1 MAEGLDLYDDVLT
14 TGAEMPVGPEDEVL
28 QVQVRTQSDK
38 DVTCRN
44 NLLLLNWSNNNNLR
58 KRKKRNDKKS
68 FMYMFSFWGDKFTV
82 HKHYQVMVFQVSKN
96 TLTGL
101 HFKWM

>member
-44 NLLLLNWSNNNNLR
+44 NLLFLNWSNNNNLR
-58 KRKKRNDKKS
+58 KGKKRNGKQS
-68 FMYMFSFWGDKFTV
+68 FMYIFSFWEDKLT
-82 HKHYQVMVFQVSKN
+82 Q
-96 TLTGL
+96 TLPSYGL
-101 HFKWM
+101 PGK

>member
-38 DVTCRN
+38 DVTSRN
-44 NLLLLNWSNNNNLR
+44 KQDLLFLHWNNNNYNNLQKAER
-58 KRKKRNDKKS
+58 GIHKQS
-68 FMYMFSFWGDKFTV
+68 FIYIFSF
-82 HKHYQVMVFQVSKN
+82 
-96 TLTGL
+96 
-101 HFKWM
+101 

>member
-28 QVQVRTQSDK
+28 QVQVRTQSEK

-44 NLLLLNWSNNNNLR
+44 NLWFLNWSNNNNLR
-58 KRKKRNDKKS
+58 KTKNRNDKQS
-68 FMYMFSFWGDKFTV
+68 FMYIFLFWGDKCT
-82 HKHYQVMVFQVSKN
+82 Q
-96 TLTGL
+96 TLPSYGL
-101 HFKWM
+101 PGK

>member
-38 DVTCRN
+38 DVTCGR
-44 NLLLLNWSNNNNLR
+44 NLLFLNWSNDNNLR
-58 KRKKRNDKKS
+58 KTQKRNDKQS
-68 FMYMFSFWGDKFTV
+68 YV
-82 HKHYQVMVFQVSKN
+82 HF
-96 TLTGL
+96 LILGR
-101 HFKWM
+101 

>member
-38 DVTCRN
+38 DITCRN
-44 NLLLLNWSNNNNLR
+44 ICC
-58 KRKKRNDKKS
+58 
-68 FMYMFSFWGDKFTV
+68 F
-82 HKHYQVMVFQVSKN
+82 
-96 TLTGL
+96 
-101 HFKWM
+101 

>member
-1 MAEGLDLYDDVLT
+1 MVEGLDLYDDVLT

-44 NLLLLNWSNNNNLR
+44 NLLFLNWSNNNNFR
-58 KRKKRNDKKS
+58 KMKNRDDKQS
-68 FMYMFSFWGDKFTV
+68 FMYIYSFGGDKFT
-82 HKHYQVMVFQVSKN
+82 Q
-96 TLTGL
+96 TLPSYSLPG
-101 HFKWM
+101 K

>member
-38 DVTCRN
+38 LVSCRN
-44 NLLLLNWSNNNNLR
+44 NLLFLNWSNNNNLQ
-58 KRKKRNDKKS
+58 KRNGKRS
-68 FMYMFSFWGDKFTV
+68 FMYIFSFWENKFA
-82 HKHYQVMVFQVSKN
+82 Q
-96 TLTGL
+96 TLPSYGL
-101 HFKWM
+101 PGK

>member
-38 DVTCRN
+38 HVSCRN
-44 NLLLLNWSNNNNLR
+44 NLLFLNWSNNNNLQ
-58 KRKKRNDKKS
+58 KRNGKRS
-68 FMYMFSFWGDKFTV
+68 FMYIFSFWQDKFT
-82 HKHYQVMVFQVSKN
+82 Q
-96 TLTGL
+96 TLPSYGL
-101 HFKWM
+101 PGK

>member
-38 DVTCRN
+38 HVSCRN
-44 NLLLLNWSNNNNLR
+44 NLLFLNWSNNNNLQ
-58 KRKKRNDKKS
+58 KRKKGNGKRS
-68 FMYMFSFWGDKFTV
+68 FMYIFSFWENKFA
-82 HKHYQVMVFQVSKN
+82 Q
-96 TLTGL
+96 TLPSYGL
-101 HFKWM
+101 PGK

>member
-38 DVTCRN
+38 HVSCRN
-44 NLLLLNWSNNNNLR
+44 NLLFLNWSNNNNLQ
-58 KRKKRNDKKS
+58 KRKKRNGKRS
-68 FMYMFSFWGDKFTV
+68 FMYIFSSWEDKFA
-82 HKHYQVMVFQVSKN
+82 Q
-96 TLTGL
+96 TLPSYGL
-101 HFKWM
+101 PGK

>member
-38 DVTCRN
+38 HVSCRN
-44 NLLLLNWSNNNNLR
+44 NLLFLNWSNNNNLQ
-58 KRKKRNDKKS
+58 KRKKRNGKRS
-68 FMYMFSFWGDKFTV
+68 FMYSFSFWENKFA
-82 HKHYQVMVFQVSKN
+82 Q
-96 TLTGL
+96 TLPSYGL
-101 HFKWM
+101 PGK

>member
-38 DVTCRN
+38 HVSCRN
-44 NLLLLNWSNNNNLR
+44 NLLFLNWSNNNNLQ
-58 KRKKRNDKKS
+58 KRNGKWS
-68 FMYMFSFWGDKFTV
+68 FMYIFSFWENKFA
-82 HKHYQVMVFQVSKN
+82 Q
-96 TLTGL
+96 TLPSYGL
-101 HFKWM
+101 PGK

>member
-38 DVTCRN
+38 HVSCRN
-44 NLLLLNWSNNNNLR
+44 NLLFLNWSNNNNLQ
-58 KRKKRNDKKS
+58 KRKKRNDKRS
-68 FMYMFSFWGDKFTV
+68 FMYIFSFWENKFA
-82 HKHYQVMVFQVSKN
+82 Q
-96 TLTGL
+96 TLPSYGL
-101 HFKWM
+101 PGK

>member
-38 DVTCRN
+38 DVTCRK
-44 NLLLLNWSNNNNLR
+44 NLLFLNWSNNNNLQ
-58 KRKKRNDKKS
+58 KTQKRNDIQS
-68 FMYMFSFWGDKFTV
+68 FTYIFSFWGDKFT
-82 HKHYQVMVFQVSKN
+82 QTLPSFGLGQVSKN
-96 TLTGL
+96 TLIGL
-101 HFKWM
+101 YFKWM

>member
-38 DVTCRN
+38 HVSCRN
-44 NLLLLNWSNNNNLR
+44 NLLFLNWSNNNNLQ
-58 KRKKRNDKKS
+58 KRNGKRS
-68 FMYMFSFWGDKFTV
+68 FMYIFSFWEDKFA
-82 HKHYQVMVFQVSKN
+82 Q
-96 TLTGL
+96 TLPSYGL
-101 HFKWM
+101 PGK

>member
-38 DVTCRN
+38 HVSCRN
-44 NLLLLNWSNNNNLR
+44 NLLFLNWSNNNNLR
-58 KRKKRNDKKS
+58 KTKTGMINS
-68 FMYMFSFWGDKFTV
+68 LLCTFSHLGEINL
-82 HKHYQVMVFQVSKN
+82 HKHCKVMVFQLSKY

-101 HFKWM
+101 HFKCG

>member
-38 DVTCRN
+38 HVSCRN
-44 NLLLLNWSNNNNLR
+44 NLLFLNWSNNNNLQ
-58 KRKKRNDKKS
+58 KRNGKRS
-68 FMYMFSFWGDKFTV
+68 FMYIFSFWENKFA
-82 HKHYQVMVFQVSKN
+82 Q
-96 TLTGL
+96 TLPSYGL
-101 HFKWM
+101 PGK

>member
-38 DVTCRN
+38 HVSCRN
-44 NLLLLNWSNNNNLR
+44 NLLFLNWSNNNNLQ
-58 KRKKRNDKKS
+58 KRKKRNGKRS
-68 FMYMFSFWGDKFTV
+68 FMYIFSFWEDKFA
-82 HKHYQVMVFQVSKN
+82 Q
-96 TLTGL
+96 TLPSYGL
-101 HFKWM
+101 PGK

>member
-38 DVTCRN
+38 DVTSRN
-44 NLLLLNWSNNNNLR
+44 KQDLLFLNWNNNNNHNLQKAER
-58 KRKKRNDKKS
+58 GMINSLLYTFSHFGERNLP
-68 FMYMFSFWGDKFTV
+68 
-82 HKHYQVMVFQVSKN
+82 N
-96 TLTGL
+96 TTKL
-101 HFKWM
+101 

>member
-38 DVTCRN
+38 HVSCRN
-44 NLLLLNWSNNNNLR
+44 NLLFLNWSNNNNLQ
-58 KRKKRNDKKS
+58 KRKKRNGKQS
-68 FMYMFSFWGDKFTV
+68 FMYIFFILGR
-82 HKHYQVMVFQVSKN
+82 
-96 TLTGL
+96 
-101 HFKWM
+101 

>member
-44 NLLLLNWSNNNNLR
+44 NLLFLNWSNNNNLR
-58 KRKKRNDKKS
+58 KMKNRNDKQSLMYIYS
-68 FMYMFSFWGDKFTV
+68 FGGDKFT
-82 HKHYQVMVFQVSKN
+82 Q
-96 TLTGL
+96 TLPSYGL
-101 HFKWM
+101 PGK

>member
-38 DVTCRN
+38 HVSCRN
-44 NLLLLNWSNNNNLR
+44 NLLFLNWSNNNNLQ
-58 KRKKRNDKKS
+58 KRKKRNGKQS
-68 FMYMFSFWGDKFTV
+68 FMYIFSFWENKFA
-82 HKHYQVMVFQVSKN
+82 Q
-96 TLTGL
+96 TLPSYGL
-101 HFKWM
+101 PGK

>member
-38 DVTCRN
+38 HVSCRN
-44 NLLLLNWSNNNNLR
+44 NLLFLNWSNNNNLQ
-58 KRKKRNDKKS
+58 KGKKGRS
-68 FMYMFSFWGDKFTV
+68 FMYIFSFWENKFA
-82 HKHYQVMVFQVSKN
+82 Q
-96 TLTGL
+96 TLPSYGL
-101 HFKWM
+101 PGK

>member
-28 QVQVRTQSDK
+28 QVQVKTQSDK

-44 NLLLLNWSNNNNLR
+44 NLLFLNWSNNNNLR
-58 KRKKRNDKKS
+58 KMYVCKMKNRNDKQSLMYIYS
-68 FMYMFSFWGDKFTV
+68 FGGDKFT
-82 HKHYQVMVFQVSKN
+82 Q
-96 TLTGL
+96 TLSSYGL
-101 HFKWM
+101 SGK